1 MAETLAK
8 REESKAAQD
17 RRTTQSQVVESKPLV
32 AEAKQIAPSPF
43 RRVMTRRNSE
53 LDTSENLLTT
63 FGALAS

>member
-1 MAETLAK
+1 MITVKYKHNDKSPCL
-8 REESKAAQD
+8 ESQI
-17 RRTTQSQVVESKPLV
+17 VESKPLA
-32 AEAKQIAPSPF
+32 AEAAKIAPSPF